1 MNRERNRSW
10 NIKNYRAI
18 ENAVTIDIERDKI
31 VPLIGANESGKTTI
45 LQAVYAFDYAN
56 DKEFEGRHLKNLRN
70 FYNPKNKEDAQVS
83 AVINIKKEE
92 FLNCISNEQLRNKYS
107 SIEDFTEIKITRNLL
122 KLKYEVSIIEN
133 EDDLKFVIDAL
144 DNAFMM
150 KDYNPEDR
158 YFDAVIV
165 YECELS
171 DEETLRLK
179 FLELFNKN
187 QFDQEIAKKGK
198 MDVYLVDDEFTIEL
212 LKEYDNDK
220 LHDDKDVLE
229 LLEDYKD

>member
-1 MNRERNRSW
+1 MGISKCNLLYVEWQKDYYYQLAMEKLFDNEV
-10 NIKNYRAI
+10 I
-18 ENAVTIDIERDKI
+18 RDNDTFFFAD
-31 VPLIGANESGKTTI
+31 LNE
-45 LQAVYAFDYAN
+45 
-56 DKEFEGRHLKNLRN
+56 
-70 FYNPKNKEDAQVS
+70 
-83 AVINIKKEE
+83 
-92 FLNCISNEQLRNKYS
+92 
-107 SIEDFTEIKITRNLL
+107 TEIGGQRYYSLNTNAYNVFNDVTRLFIPKVSNLN
-122 KLKYEVSIIEN
+122 IIEN

-150 KDYNPEDR
+150 KDYNPDDR

-220 LHDDKDVLE
+220 LHSDEDVLE
-229 LLEDYKD
+229 LLEEYKN